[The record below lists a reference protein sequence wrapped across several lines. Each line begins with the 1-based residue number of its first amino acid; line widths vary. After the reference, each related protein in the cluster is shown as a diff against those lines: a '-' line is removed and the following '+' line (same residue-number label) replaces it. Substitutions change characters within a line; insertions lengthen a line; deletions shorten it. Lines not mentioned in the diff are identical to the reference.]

1 MKKALLALVSGAMLI
16 AATPA
21 ELVES
26 PTTTALRYADKYT
39 DGWPKWIGR
48 LTDAEFILATYR
60 QKPEMAEKYLPLSL
74 IMTGTFDQLV
84 EEVENTPG
92 VDTSGWPSWIGKLR
106 NN

>member
-26 PTTTALRYADKYT
+26 PTTTAYRYADKFK

-48 LTDAEFILATYR
+48 LSSPDYILATYK

-74 IMTGTFDQLV
+74 IKTGGMSELI
-84 EEVENTPG
+84 EEVENTPN
-92 VDTSGWPSWIGKLR
+92 VDTGSWPSWIGTLK
-106 NN
+106 